1 MLERRHDVLAPT
13 LAGHAGGPPLTG
25 AVSHAVLADE
35 VERAMDDAGFETA
48 HLAGNS
54 LGGYIAFH
62 LAARGRAR
70 SVVAFAPAGG
80 WAAGDETWRATLAAQ
95 AVTLEQ
101 VRAIA
106 PQAASLVRSARFRR
120 SATHLIV
127 TNSEHIPA
135 ELIAHQLLGVARC
148 DGAPALI
155 EFALREGYRIDPERV
170 TCPVRIVWG
179 TADRL
184 LPWPAAAA
192 RFGEWFPR
200 ADRVEL
206 EGIGH
211 CPQLDVPV
219 EAAALID
226 GFTSGR

>member
-13 LAGHAGGPPLTG
+13 LAGHAGGPSLTG
-25 AVSHAVLADE
+25 AVSHRVLAE
-35 VERAMDDAGFETA
+35 
-48 HLAGNS
+48 
-54 LGGYIAFH
+54 
-62 LAARGRAR
+62 
-70 SVVAFAPAGG
+70 
-80 WAAGDETWRATLAAQ
+80 RATLAGQ

-127 TNSEHIPA
+127 TDSEHIPA